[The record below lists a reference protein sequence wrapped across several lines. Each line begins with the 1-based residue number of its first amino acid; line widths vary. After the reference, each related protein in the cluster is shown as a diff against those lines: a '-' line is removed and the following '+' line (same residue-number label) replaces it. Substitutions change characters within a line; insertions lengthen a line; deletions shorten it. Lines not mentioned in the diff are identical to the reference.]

1 MPLKLRFVSNAAS
14 TLFLLVLP
22 FRLWTLRRE
31 TIKVLPGHRG
41 YAKLTLATILAV
53 VQLVLLTTALS
64 PGLPFDIDILSAITS
79 FIACLGLCPL
89 VFLEHNRSIRP
100 SDLSILYLCVT
111 LACDSIDLW
120 TAVYQDAAASVALP
134 DLLPAIVNICI
145 KLVLLV
151 TESQRKDE
159 ILRDGGEKYSP
170 EELSGILSRTFFWWI
185 NSILAQGRRNILTED
200 SLPPIGAELSS
211 KLLRHQASV
220 AWDQRAK
227 PIGKLTLPKVLVATT
242 LSHFLAPILPRLSL
256 ILFRYS
262 QPVLIRNVIRYLDES
277 MNENSPKRDYTV
289 VVMAIV
295 VYVGL
300 AISKAVYQQRLNR
313 LKVMVRGAVV
323 GLIHRK
329 SLNHVSSNYDDGKAV
344 TLMSTDAENLGQS
357 ARFFHETWAQIIEV
371 LIGTAMLA
379 KEVGWIF
386 PVPIVIIFFCSRM
399 SRYLAKNLQSKQ
411 KSWNEATQKRLS
423 MTTSMLSS
431 MKSLKMLGVA
441 PYTENLIRNLR
452 LQELAMAKRVRW
464 MMVAYNA
471 SANAL
476 GIFSPII
483 TFVLFALVARWNG
496 TVLDAETAFT
506 TTALLGLVTH
516 PANMIMSIIPEAV
529 GSLAAF
535 ERIQQ
540 YLLQP
545 PRRDQRVLLKKLDDS
560 SEDDTPAISLEQ
572 VTIQISPSTPPI
584 LSDIS
589 FVVKKGAIVICSG
602 PVGSGKSTLAKA
614 LIGELPTSS
623 GTISV
628 STKRIGSCEQ
638 VSWLPS
644 GTIREAIIGFT
655 PEDPDWYEQVVRLCC
670 LDEDVATL
678 SQGHQTLIGS
688 RGLNLS
694 GGQRQRVA
702 LARAI
707 YARCDIVILD
717 DSFSALD
724 GKTESRI
731 VENLL
736 GPNGHFRKMGT
747 TVFLITNSAS
757 HFRLADWL
765 VVLADSSIQYQ
776 GTAAGLTVQP
786 ESILKV
792 NATDLDK
799 SAAEEQLKV
808 DSNVQRQ
815 TMKVADAISDLSRA
829 TGDITL
835 YGYYI
840 KAIGFRNFFLLL
852 ACTASYSFFVT
863 FPQYWLSKWTAAP
876 PSDTMFYIGGYL
888 ILSLLAWASTN
899 GSMWSTNILIASDSG
914 AELHRRTLSTVIGAP
929 LSFFSATDIGVILNR
944 FSQDIQLVDRQLPPA
959 ILSISNQVFKI
970 MVQTALLFAA
980 QKLMAVTLPICIVT
994 VYLIQ
999 KVYLQTSRQLRLLDL
1014 ESQSAVYSSFL
1025 ESVEGVATIRAFGW
1039 ERQIENAN
1047 VNYLDKSQQP
1057 SYILFCLQRW
1067 LNIVLDLMIA
1077 AIATGLITLAVVMKG
1092 TTTSG
1097 QIGMALNIVLVAN
1110 TTLLSLVESWTNLE
1124 ISLGAIARLKN
1135 LEAETPKEDKPGE
1148 NYVPVDT
1155 WPSLGEVELDNVTVA
1170 YNPEAIALRNI
1181 TMKISPGEQLVVCG
1195 RTGSGKSTLLLT
1207 LLRLLDAKSGTIK
1220 VDGVDLS
1227 LVPRTLVR
1235 QRCFITVAQDPFI
1248 LGQASLRFNLDP
1260 SASFPDEIIV
1270 KALEKTRLWS
1280 HFKPRTSIVKPSVI
1294 LSTSMAALPQMS
1306 TGQLQLLALARAILQ
1321 VQHLNSESS
1330 ISEARPNGGRVMPIL
1345 LLDEATSSLD
1355 PATESAMRS
1364 IIQEEFTDQGN
1375 TVVAITHRLGGIAG
1389 NGRAGKDTV
1398 ALLSNGKIEK
1408 MGKAED
1414 ILGDLISP

>member
-22 FRLWTLRRE
+22 FRLWKLHTE

-41 YAKLTLATILAV
+41 YAKLTLAAILAI
-53 VQLVLLTTALS
+53 VQLVLLTARLS
-64 PGLPFDIDILSAITS
+64 PDLPFDIDVLSGITS
-79 FIACLGLCPL
+79 LIACLGLCPL
-89 VFLEHNRSIRP
+89 VFLEHTRSVRP
-100 SDLSILYLCVT
+100 SDLSVLYLSVT
-111 LACDSIDLW
+111 LACDSVDLW
-120 TAVYQDAAASVALP
+120 TTVYQDAAASVALT
-134 DLLPAIVNICI
+134 DLMPAILNICL
-145 KLVLLV
+145 KLVLVVL
-151 TESQRKDE
+151 ESQRKDQ
-159 ILRDGGEKYSP
+159 ILRDGSDRWSP

-200 SLPPIGAELSS
+200 SLPPIGAQLSS

-227 PIGKLTLPKVLVATT
+227 PIGKLTLPKVLIATT
-242 LSHFLAPILPRLSL
+242 LPHFLAPILPRLCL

-262 QPVLIRNVIRYLDES
+262 QPVLIRNVIRYLDTS
-277 MNENSPKRDYTV
+277 MNENSTKRDYTV

-313 LKVMVRGAVV
+313 LKVMIRGAVV

-329 SLNHVSSNYDDGKAV
+329 SLNHISSNYDDGKAV
-344 TLMSTDAENLGQS
+344 TLMSTDAENVGQS
-357 ARFFHETWAQIIEV
+357 ARFFHETWAQVIEV

-441 PYTENLIRNLR
+441 PYTEKLIRSLR

-545 PRRDQRVLLKKLDDS
+545 PRHDQRVLLNNS
-560 SEDDTPAISLEQ
+560 NEDAPAISLEQ
-572 VTIQISPSTPPI
+572 VTIQLSPSTPPI
-584 LSDIS
+584 LSNINL
-589 FVVKKGAIVICSG
+589 VVKKGFIVICSG

-614 LIGELPTSS
+614 LIGELPISS

-628 STKRIGSCEQ
+628 SSKRIGSCEQ

-644 GTIREAIIGFT
+644 GTIKEAIIGFT
-655 PEDPDWYEQVVRLCC
+655 PEDPEWYDQVVKLCC
-670 LDEDVATL
+670 LDEDIATL
-678 SQGHQTLIGS
+678 PQGHQTLIGS

-724 GKTESRI
+724 GKTENRI

-736 GPNGHFRKMGT
+736 GPDGHFRKMST

-757 HFRLADWL
+757 HFSLADWL
-765 VVLADSSIQYQ
+765 IVLADSSIQYQ
-776 GTAAGLTVQP
+776 GSVAGLKDQP
-786 ESILKV
+786 QNILKV

-799 SAAEEQLKV
+799 HAAEEQLKV

-929 LSFFSATDIGVILNR
+929 LSFFSNTDIGVILNR

-970 MVQTALLFAA
+970 LVQAALLFAA
-980 QKLMAVTLPICIVT
+980 QKLMAVTLPVCIVT

-999 KVYLQTSRQLRLLDL
+999 KVYLQTSRQLRLLEL

-1039 ERQIENAN
+1039 EKQIENAN
-1047 VNYLDKSQQP
+1047 INYLDKSQQP

-1155 WPSLGEVELDNVTVA
+1155 WPSQGEVELDNVTVA

-1181 TMKISPGEQLVVCG
+1181 TMKIAPGEQLVVCG

-1270 KALEKTRLWS
+1270 KALEKTRLWP

-1321 VQHLNSESS
+1321 VQHLNTESS

-1364 IIQEEFTDQGN
+1364 IIQEEFTDKGN
-1375 TVVAITHRLGGIAG
+1375 TVVAITHRLGGVAG
-1389 NGRAGKDTV
+1389 SGRAGKDMV
-1398 ALLSNGKIEK
+1398 ALLSNGKVER

>member
-22 FRLWTLRRE
+22 FRLWKLRRE

-41 YAKLTLATILAV
+41 YAKLTLAAVLAI
-53 VQLVLLTTALS
+53 VQLVLLTARLS
-64 PGLPFDIDILSAITS
+64 PDLPFDIDILSAITS
-79 FIACLGLCPL
+79 LIACLGLCPL
-89 VFLEHNRSIRP
+89 VFLEHTRSVRP
-100 SDLSILYLCVT
+100 SDISILYLCVT
-111 LACDSIDLW
+111 LACDSVDLW
-120 TAVYQDAAASVALP
+120 TTLYQDAAASVALP
-134 DLLPAIVNICI
+134 DLLPAIVNICL
-145 KLVLLV
+145 KLVLV
-151 TESQRKDE
+151 VVESQRKDK
-159 ILRDGGEKYSP
+159 ILRDGSEKWSP

-200 SLPPIGAELSS
+200 SLPPIGAQLSS

-227 PIGKLTLPKVLVATT
+227 PIGKLTLPKVLIATT
-242 LSHFLAPILPRLSL
+242 LPHFLAPILPRLCL

-262 QPVLIRNVIRYLDES
+262 QPVLIRNVIRYLDAS
-277 MNENSPKRDYTV
+277 MNGSSTKRDYTV
-289 VVMAIV
+289 VVMAVV

-313 LKVMVRGAVV
+313 LKVMIRGAVV

-329 SLNHVSSNYDDGKAV
+329 SLNHISSNYDDGKAV
-344 TLMSTDAENLGQS
+344 TLMSTDAENVGQS

-441 PYTENLIRNLR
+441 PYTEKLIRNLR

-545 PRRDQRVLLKKLDDS
+545 PRRDQRVLLKDS
-560 SEDDTPAISLEQ
+560 DEDSPAISLDQ
-572 VTIQISPSTPPI
+572 VTIQLSPSAPPI
-584 LSDIS
+584 LSNINL
-589 FVVKKGAIVICSG
+589 VVKKGSIVICSG

-614 LIGELPTSS
+614 LIGELPIAS

-628 STKRIGSCEQ
+628 SSKRIGSCEQ

-644 GTIREAIIGFT
+644 GTIKEAIIGFT
-655 PEDPDWYEQVVRLCC
+655 PEDAVWYDQVVRLCC
-670 LDEDVATL
+670 LDEDIATL
-678 SQGHQTLIGS
+678 PQGHQTLIGS

-724 GKTESRI
+724 GKTENRI

-736 GPNGHFRKMGT
+736 GPNGHFRKMST

-757 HFRLADWL
+757 HFSLADWL
-765 VVLADSSIQYQ
+765 VVLADSSIQFQ
-776 GTAAGLTVQP
+776 GTVAGLKDQP
-786 ESILKV
+786 QSILKV

-799 SAAEEQLKV
+799 NAAEEQLRV

-863 FPQYWLSKWTAAP
+863 FPQYWLNKWTAAP

-929 LSFFSATDIGVILNR
+929 LSFFSNTDIGVILNR

-970 MVQTALLFAA
+970 LVQAALLFAA
-980 QKLMAVTLPICIVT
+980 QKLMAVTLPVCIVT

-999 KVYLQTSRQLRLLDL
+999 KVYLQTSRQLRLLEL

-1047 VNYLDKSQQP
+1047 INYLEKSQQP

-1148 NYVPVDT
+1148 NYVPLDT
-1155 WPSLGEVELDNVTVA
+1155 WPSSGEVELDNVTVA

-1220 VDGVDLS
+1220 VDGVDL
-1227 LVPRTLVR
+1227 T
-1235 QRCFITVAQDPFI
+1235 
-1248 LGQASLRFNLDP
+1248 SLRFNLDP

-1270 KALEKTRLWS
+1270 KALEKTRLWT
-1280 HFKPRTSIVKPSVI
+1280 HFKPRTSIVKPTVI

-1364 IIQEEFTDQGN
+1364 IIQEEFTDKGN

-1408 MGKAED
+1408 MGRAED

>member
-22 FRLWTLRRE
+22 FRLWKLRRE

-41 YAKLTLATILAV
+41 YAKLTLAALLAI
-53 VQLVLLTTALS
+53 VQLVLLTARLS
-64 PGLPFDIDILSAITS
+64 PEVPFDIDILSAITS
-79 FIACLGLCPL
+79 LIACLGLCPL
-89 VFLEHNRSIRP
+89 VFLEHTRSVRP

-111 LACDSIDLW
+111 LACDSVDLW
-120 TAVYQDAAASVALP
+120 TTIYQDAAASVALP
-134 DLLPAIVNICI
+134 DLLPAIVNICL
-145 KLVLLV
+145 KLVLV
-151 TESQRKDE
+151 VVESQRKDK
-159 ILRDGGEKYSP
+159 ILRDGSEKWSE

-200 SLPPIGAELSS
+200 SLPPIGAQLSS

-227 PIGKLTLPKVLVATT
+227 PVGKLTLPKVLIATT
-242 LSHFLAPILPRLSL
+242 LPHFLAPILPRLCL

-262 QPVLIRNVIRYLDES
+262 QPVLIRNVIRYLDAS
-277 MNENSPKRDYTV
+277 MNENSTERDYTV
-289 VVMAIV
+289 VVMAVV

-300 AISKAVYQQRLNR
+300 AISKAIYQQRLNR
-313 LKVMVRGAVV
+313 LKVMIRGAVV

-329 SLNHVSSNYDDGKAV
+329 SLNHISSNYDDGKAV
-344 TLMSTDAENLGQS
+344 TLMSTDAEN
-357 ARFFHETWAQIIEV
+357 V

-441 PYTENLIRNLR
+441 PYTEKLIRNLR

-545 PRRDQRVLLKKLDDS
+545 PRRDQRDLLKDS
-560 SEDDTPAISLEQ
+560 DEDTPAISLEQ
-572 VTIQISPSTPPI
+572 VTIQLSPSTPPI
-584 LSDIS
+584 LSNINL
-589 FVVKKGAIVICSG
+589 VVKKGSIVICSG

-614 LIGELPTSS
+614 LIGELPIAS

-628 STKRIGSCEQ
+628 SSKRIGSCEQ

-644 GTIREAIIGFT
+644 GTIQEAIIGFT
-655 PEDPDWYEQVVRLCC
+655 PEDPAWYDQVVRLCC
-670 LDEDVATL
+670 LDEDIATL
-678 SQGHQTLIGS
+678 PQGHQTLIGS

-724 GKTESRI
+724 GKTENRI

-736 GPNGHFRKMGT
+736 GPEGHFRKMGT
-747 TVFLITNSAS
+747 TVFLITNS
-757 HFRLADWL
+757 DWL

-776 GTAAGLTVQP
+776 GTVAGLKDQP
-786 ESILKV
+786 QSILKV

-799 SAAEEQLKV
+799 NAAEEQLKV

-835 YGYYI
+835 Y
-840 KAIGFRNFFLLL
+840 
-852 ACTASYSFFVT
+852 ASYSFFVT
-863 FPQYWLSKWTAAP
+863 FPQYWLNKWTAAP

-914 AELHRRTLSTVIGAP
+914 AELHRRTISTVIGAP
-929 LSFFSATDIGVILNR
+929 LSFFSNTDIGVILNR

-970 MVQTALLFAA
+970 LVQAALLFAA
-980 QKLMAVTLPICIVT
+980 QKLMAVTLPVCIIT

-999 KVYLQTSRQLRLLDL
+999 KVYLQTSRQLRLLEL

-1047 VNYLDKSQQP
+1047 INYLDKSQQP

-1077 AIATGLITLAVVMKG
+1077 AIATGLITLAVVLKG

-1155 WPSLGEVELDNVTVA
+1155 WPSMGEIELDNVTVA
-1170 YNPEAIALRNI
+1170 YKSFSPEAIALRNI

-1364 IIQEEFTDQGN
+1364 IIQEEFTDKGN

>member
-22 FRLWTLRRE
+22 FRLWKLRRE

-41 YAKLTLATILAV
+41 YAKLTLAALLAI
-53 VQLVLLTTALS
+53 VQLVLLTARLS
-64 PGLPFDIDILSAITS
+64 PEVPLDIDILSAITS
-79 FIACLGLCPL
+79 LVACLGLCPL
-89 VFLEHNRSIRP
+89 VFLGHTRSVRP

-111 LACDSIDLW
+111 LACDSVDLW
-120 TAVYQDAAASVALP
+120 TIVYQDAAASVALP
-134 DLLPAIVNICI
+134 DLLPAIVNICL
-145 KLVLLV
+145 KLVLV
-151 TESQRKDE
+151 VVESQRKDK
-159 ILRDGGEKYSP
+159 ILRDGSEKWSE

-200 SLPPIGAELSS
+200 SLPPIGAQLSS

-220 AWDQRAK
+220 AWDQRDK
-227 PIGKLTLPKVLVATT
+227 PVGKLTLPKVLIATT
-242 LSHFLAPILPRLSL
+242 LPHFLAPILPRLCL

-262 QPVLIRNVIRYLDES
+262 QPVLIRNVIRYLDAS
-277 MNENSPKRDYTV
+277 MNETSTKRDYTV
-289 VVMAIV
+289 VVMAVV

-313 LKVMVRGAVV
+313 LKVMIRGAVV

-329 SLNHVSSNYDDGKAV
+329 SLNHISSNYDDGKAV
-344 TLMSTDAENLGQS
+344 TLMSTDAEN
-357 ARFFHETWAQIIEV
+357 V

-441 PYTENLIRNLR
+441 PYTEKLIRNLR

-545 PRRDQRVLLKKLDDS
+545 PRRDQRVLLKDS
-560 SEDDTPAISLEQ
+560 DEDTPAISLEQ
-572 VTIQISPSTPPI
+572 VTIQLSPSTPPI
-584 LSDIS
+584 LSNINLI
-589 FVVKKGAIVICSG
+589 VKKGSVVICSG

-614 LIGELPTSS
+614 LIGELPIAS

-628 STKRIGSCEQ
+628 SSKRIGSCEQ

-644 GTIREAIIGFT
+644 GTIQEAIIGFT
-655 PEDPDWYEQVVRLCC
+655 PEDPAWYDQVVRLCC
-670 LDEDVATL
+670 LDEDIATL
-678 SQGHQTLIGS
+678 PQGHQTLIGS

-724 GKTESRI
+724 GKTENRI

-736 GPNGHFRKMGT
+736 GPEGHFRKMDT
-747 TVFLITNSAS
+747 TVFLITNS
-757 HFRLADWL
+757 DWL
-765 VVLADSSIQYQ
+765 IVLADSSIQYQ
-776 GTAAGLTVQP
+776 GTVAGLKDQP
-786 ESILKV
+786 QSILKV
-792 NATDLDK
+792 NSTDLDK
-799 SAAEEQLKV
+799 NAAEEQLKV

-835 YGYYI
+835 Y
-840 KAIGFRNFFLLL
+840 
-852 ACTASYSFFVT
+852 ASYSFFVT
-863 FPQYWLSKWTAAP
+863 FPQYWLNKWTAAP

-929 LSFFSATDIGVILNR
+929 LSFFSNTDIGVILNR

-970 MVQTALLFAA
+970 LVQAALLFAA
-980 QKLMAVTLPICIVT
+980 QKLMAVTLPVCIIT

-999 KVYLQTSRQLRLLDL
+999 KVYLQTSRQLRLLEL

-1047 VNYLDKSQQP
+1047 INYLDKSQQP

-1077 AIATGLITLAVVMKG
+1077 AIATGLITLAVVLKG

-1181 TMKISPGEQLVVCG
+1181 TMKVSPGEQLVVCG

-1270 KALEKTRLWS
+1270 KALEKTRIWS

-1355 PATESAMRS
+1355 PTTESAMRS
-1364 IIQEEFTDQGN
+1364 IIQEEFTDKGN

>member
-1 MPLKLRFVSNAAS
+1 MQLKLRFVSNAAS
-14 TLFLLVLP
+14 TLFLLALP
-22 FRLWTLRRE
+22 FRLWKLRRE
-31 TIKVLPGHRG
+31 AIKVLPGHRG
-41 YAKLTLATILAV
+41 YAKLTLAAILAI
-53 VQLVLLTTALS
+53 VQLVLLTTTLS

-79 FIACLGLCPL
+79 LIACLGLCPL
-89 VFLEHNRSIRP
+89 VFLEHTRSIRP
-100 SDLSILYLCVT
+100 SDLSVLYLGVT
-111 LACDSIDLW
+111 LACDSVDLW
-120 TAVYQDAAASVALP
+120 TTVYEDGVTSDALW
-134 DLLPAIVNICI
+134 DLLPAIVSICI
-145 KLVLLV
+145 KLVLV
-151 TESQRKDE
+151 VVESQRKDE
-159 ILRDGGEKYSP
+159 ILRESSAKFSP
-170 EELSGILSRTFFWWI
+170 EELSGVLSRTFFWWI
-185 NSILAQGRRNILTED
+185 NPILAQGWRNILTED
-200 SLPPIGAELSS
+200 SLPPIGAGLSS

-227 PIGKLTLPKVLVATT
+227 PIGKLTLPKVLIATV
-242 LSHFLAPILPRLSL
+242 LPHFLAPILPRLCL
-256 ILFRYS
+256 IIFRYS
-262 QPVLIRNVIRYLDES
+262 QPVLIRNVIRYLDAS
-277 MNENSPKRDYTV
+277 MNENTTKRNYTV

-300 AISKAVYQQRLNR
+300 AISKGVYQQRLNR
-313 LKVMVRGAVV
+313 LKVMIRGAVV

-329 SLNHVSSNYDDGKAV
+329 SLNHVSANYDDGKAV
-344 TLMSTDAENLGQS
+344 TLMSTDAEN
-357 ARFFHETWAQIIEV
+357 IIEV

-411 KSWNEATQKRLS
+411 KSWNEATQRRLS

-452 LQELAMAKRVRW
+452 LQELAKAKRVRW

-545 PRRDQRVLLKKLDDS
+545 PRHDQRVLLKKLNEHS
-560 SEDDTPAISLEQ
+560 NDDTPAISLEQ
-572 VTIQISPSTPPI
+572 VTIQISPSAPPI
-584 LSDIS
+584 LSNIS
-589 FVVKKGAIVICSG
+589 LVVKKGSIVICSG

-614 LIGELPTSS
+614 LIGELPLSS

-628 STKRIGSCEQ
+628 SSKRIGSCEQ

-644 GTIREAIIGFT
+644 GTIKEAIIGFT
-655 PEDPDWYEQVVRLCC
+655 PDDPDWYNQVVRLCC
-670 LDEDVATL
+670 LDEDIATL
-678 SQGHQTLIGS
+678 PQGHRTLIGS

-707 YARCDIVILD
+707 YARCDIVVLD
-717 DSFSALD
+717 DTFSALD
-724 GKTESRI
+724 GKTENRI
-731 VENLL
+731 VENIL

-747 TVFLITNSAS
+747 TVFLITNS
-757 HFRLADWL
+757 DWL
-765 VVLADSSIQYQ
+765 IVLADSSIQYQ
-776 GTAAGLTVQP
+776 GTAEGLKDQP
-786 ESILKV
+786 QSILKV
-792 NATDLDK
+792 NAIDLDK
-799 SAAEEQLKV
+799 TAAEEQLKV
-808 DSNVQRQ
+808 DSTVQKQ
-815 TMKVADAISDLSRA
+815 TLKVADAISDLSRA
-829 TGDITL
+829 TGDLSL
-835 YGYYI
+835 Y
-840 KAIGFRNFFLLL
+840 
-852 ACTASYSFFVT
+852 ASYSFFVT
-863 FPQYWLSKWTAAP
+863 FPQYWLNKWTAAP

-888 ILSLLAWASTN
+888 ILSLLAWTSTN

-929 LSFFSATDIGVILNR
+929 LSFFSTTDIGVILNR

-970 MVQTALLFAA
+970 LVQTALLFAA
-980 QKLMAVTLPICIVT
+980 QKLMAVSLPVCIVT
-994 VYLIQ
+994 VYFIQ
-999 KVYLQTSRQLRLLDL
+999 KVYLQTSRQLRLLEL

-1047 VNYLDKSQQP
+1047 INYLDKSQQP

-1097 QIGMALNIVLVAN
+1097 QIGMALNIVLVVN

-1155 WPSLGEVELDNVTVA
+1155 WPSLGEVELDNATVA
-1170 YNPEAIALRNI
+1170 YNADAIALRNI
-1181 TMKISPGEQLVVCG
+1181 SMKISPGEQLVVCG

-1321 VQHLNSESS
+1321 VQHLNSEAS

-1364 IIQEEFTDQGN
+1364 IIQEEFTDKGN

>member
-22 FRLWTLRRE
+22 FRLWKLHTE

-41 YAKLTLATILAV
+41 YAKLTLAAILAI
-53 VQLVLLTTALS
+53 VQLVLLTARLS
-64 PGLPFDIDILSAITS
+64 PDLPFDIDVLSGITS
-79 FIACLGLCPL
+79 LIACLGLCPL
-89 VFLEHNRSIRP
+89 VFLEHTRSVRP
-100 SDLSILYLCVT
+100 SDLSVLYLSVT
-111 LACDSIDLW
+111 LACDSVDLW
-120 TAVYQDAAASVALP
+120 TTVYQDTAASVALT
-134 DLLPAIVNICI
+134 DLLPAIVNICL
-145 KLVLLV
+145 KLVLVVL
-151 TESQRKDE
+151 ESQRKDK
-159 ILRDGGEKYSP
+159 ILRDGSDKWSP

-200 SLPPIGAELSS
+200 SLPPIGAQLSS

-227 PIGKLTLPKVLVATT
+227 PIAKLTLPKVLIATT
-242 LSHFLAPILPRLSL
+242 LPHFLAPILPRLCL

-262 QPVLIRNVIRYLDES
+262 QPVLIRNVIRYLDAS
-277 MNENSPKRDYTV
+277 MNENSTRRDYTV

-313 LKVMVRGAVV
+313 LKVMIRGAVV

-329 SLNHVSSNYDDGKAV
+329 SLNHISSNYDDGKAV
-344 TLMSTDAENLGQS
+344 TLMSTDAENVGQS
-357 ARFFHETWAQIIEV
+357 ARFFHETWAQVIEV

-441 PYTENLIRNLR
+441 PYTEKLIRNLR

-545 PRRDQRVLLKKLDDS
+545 PRHDQRALLNNS
-560 SEDDTPAISLEQ
+560 NQDTPAIALEQ
-572 VTIQISPSTPPI
+572 VTIQLSPSTPPI
-584 LSDIS
+584 LSDINLL
-589 FVVKKGAIVICSG
+589 VKKGSIVICSG

-614 LIGELPTSS
+614 LIGELPISS
-623 GTISV
+623 GTISI
-628 STKRIGSCEQ
+628 SSKRIGSCEQ

-644 GTIREAIIGFT
+644 GTIKEAIIGFT
-655 PEDPDWYEQVVRLCC
+655 PEDPDWYDQVVKLCC
-670 LDEDVATL
+670 LDEDIATL
-678 SQGHQTLIGS
+678 TQGHQTLIGS

-724 GKTESRI
+724 GKTENRI

-736 GPNGHFRKMGT
+736 GPDGHFRKMGT
-747 TVFLITNSAS
+747 TVFLISNAAS
-757 HFRLADWL
+757 HFSLADWL
-765 VVLADSSIQYQ
+765 IVLADSSIQYQ
-776 GTAAGLTVQP
+776 GSVAGLKDQP
-786 ESILKV
+786 QSILKV

-799 SAAEEQLKV
+799 HAAEEELKV

-929 LSFFSATDIGVILNR
+929 LSFFSNTDIGVILNR

-970 MVQTALLFAA
+970 LVQAALLFAA
-980 QKLMAVTLPICIVT
+980 QKLMAVTLPVCIVT

-999 KVYLQTSRQLRLLDL
+999 KVYLQTSRQLRLLEL

-1047 VNYLDKSQQP
+1047 ITYLDKSQQP

-1155 WPSLGEVELDNVTVA
+1155 WPSQGEVELDNVTVA

-1181 TMKISPGEQLVVCG
+1181 TMKIAPGEQLVVCG

-1270 KALEKTRLWS
+1270 KALEKTRLWP
-1280 HFKPRTSIVKPSVI
+1280 HFKPRTSIVKPSII

-1321 VQHLNSESS
+1321 VQHLNTESS

-1364 IIQEEFTDQGN
+1364 IIQEEFTDKGN
-1375 TVVAITHRLGGIAG
+1375 TVVAITHRIGGVAG
-1389 NGRAGKDTV
+1389 SGRAGKDMV
-1398 ALLSNGKIEK
+1398 ALLSNGKIER

-1414 ILGDLISP
+1414 ILEDLISP

>member
-22 FRLWTLRRE
+22 FRLWKLRRE

-41 YAKLTLATILAV
+41 YAKLTLAAILAI
-53 VQLVLLTTALS
+53 VQLVLLTARLS
-64 PGLPFDIDILSAITS
+64 PDLPFDIDVLSAITS
-79 FIACLGLCPL
+79 LIACLGLCPL
-89 VFLEHNRSIRP
+89 VFLEHTRSVRP

-111 LACDSIDLW
+111 LACDSVDLW
-120 TAVYQDAAASVALP
+120 TTVYQDAAASVALP
-134 DLLPAIVNICI
+134 DLLPAIVNICL
-145 KLVLLV
+145 KLVLV
-151 TESQRKDE
+151 VVESQRKDK
-159 ILRDGGEKYSP
+159 ILRDGSEKWSP

-200 SLPPIGAELSS
+200 SLPPIGGQLSS

-227 PIGKLTLPKVLVATT
+227 PIGKLTLPKVLIATT
-242 LSHFLAPILPRLSL
+242 LPHFLAPILPRLCL

-262 QPVLIRNVIRYLDES
+262 QPVLIRNVIRYLDAS
-277 MNENSPKRDYTV
+277 MNGSSTKRDYTV
-289 VVMAIV
+289 VVMAVV

-313 LKVMVRGAVV
+313 LKVMIRGAVV

-329 SLNHVSSNYDDGKAV
+329 SLNHISSSYDDGKAV
-344 TLMSTDAENLGQS
+344 TLMSTDAENVGQS

-441 PYTENLIRNLR
+441 PYTEKLIRNLR

-545 PRRDQRVLLKKLDDS
+545 PRRDHRVLLKDS
-560 SEDDTPAISLEQ
+560 DEDTPAISLDQ
-572 VTIQISPSTPPI
+572 VTIQLSPSTPPI
-584 LSDIS
+584 LSNINL
-589 FVVKKGAIVICSG
+589 VVKKGSIVICSG

-614 LIGELPTSS
+614 LIGELPIAS

-628 STKRIGSCEQ
+628 SSKRIGSCEQ

-655 PEDPDWYEQVVRLCC
+655 PEDAVWYDQVVRLCC
-670 LDEDVATL
+670 LDEDIATL
-678 SQGHQTLIGS
+678 PQGHQTLIGS

-724 GKTESRI
+724 GKTENRI

-736 GPNGHFRKMGT
+736 GPNGYFRKMNT

-757 HFRLADWL
+757 HFSLADRL

-776 GTAAGLTVQP
+776 GTVAGLKDQP
-786 ESILKV
+786 QSILKV

-799 SAAEEQLKV
+799 NAAEEQLKV

-815 TMKVADAISDLSRA
+815 TMKVADAISDLNRA

-840 KAIGFRNFFLLL
+840 RAIGFRNFFLLL

-863 FPQYWLSKWTAAP
+863 FPQYWLNKWTAAP

-914 AELHRRTLSTVIGAP
+914 EELHRRTLSTVIGAP
-929 LSFFSATDIGVILNR
+929 LSFFSNTDIGVILNR

-970 MVQTALLFAA
+970 LVQAALLFAA
-980 QKLMAVTLPICIVT
+980 QKLMAVTLPVCIVT

-999 KVYLQTSRQLRLLDL
+999 KVYLQTSRQLRLLEL

-1047 VNYLDKSQQP
+1047 IHYLDKSQQP

-1155 WPSLGEVELDNVTVA
+1155 WPSSGEVELDNVTVA

-1181 TMKISPGEQLVVCG
+1181 TMKISPGEQLVICG

-1270 KALEKTRLWS
+1270 KALEKTRLWT
-1280 HFKPRTSIVKPSVI
+1280 HFKPRTSIVKPTVI

-1364 IIQEEFTDQGN
+1364 IIQEEFTDKGN